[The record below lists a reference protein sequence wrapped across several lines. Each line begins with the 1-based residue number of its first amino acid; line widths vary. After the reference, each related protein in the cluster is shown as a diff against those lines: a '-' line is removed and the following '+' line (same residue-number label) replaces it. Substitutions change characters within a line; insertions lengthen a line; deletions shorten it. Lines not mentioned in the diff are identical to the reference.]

1 MKKKMIAVGAVTVA
15 LLGAMPAPASAH
27 IERGL
32 NCHIIGQP
40 EQLSNHRVK
49 IRWRMTNRTQ
59 QTRDILCVARVES
72 DTHRRL
78 MGEQARIPGR
88 TFVNRST
95 VARLPGTLESA
106 RVVHG
111 HFV

>member
-1 MKKKMIAVGAVTVA
+1 MKKMIAVGAVTVA
-15 LLGAMPAPASAH
+15 LLGAMPAAPASAH

-32 NCHIIGQP
+32 NCHIVGRP
-40 EQLSNHRVK
+40 EQLSNHRVR
-49 IRWRMTNRTQ
+49 IRWRITNRTQ
-59 QTRDILCVARVES
+59 QARDILCVARVES

-78 MGEQARIPGR
+78 MGEQARVLGR
-88 TFVNRST
+88 HFVNRT
-95 VARLPGTLESA
+95 TIARLPGTLESA